1 MKKLSVVIVSLLL
14 ALMFISADAAT
25 GTSSGGID
33 PSAFVVSSQA
43 VPFNVIVIGWDG
55 AQREHTYDL
64 LEAGRLPNLERLAKD
79 GALTD
84 IYIYEN
90 TATKAGWAQILTGYN
105 AAVTGVH
112 TNSKYQPIPK
122 GYSIFERLE
131 ERYGVDNIAT
141 LAVIGKL
148 NNVGCA
154 APKLVPVSDLDK
166 IKNTKRRKKMQRQF
180 KAEGELVEKDG
191 IKYYSIP
198 GEPWYT
204 VKDSMDLFEN
214 GLHENDKVGARALEV
229 LDEYAAKPFFYF
241 IHFADVDSQG
251 HKFGEN
257 SDEYSA
263 AIENSDKWLGRIRY
277 ELKKLGIA
285 DRTLVYLT
293 SDHGFDEGLKSHKD
307 APFVFLA
314 TNDKTV
320 YMQNSLDIVGNP
332 RLSSLESTS
341 TRNAAATR
349 ADITPTILE
358 RYGFDLTAIEPA
370 LNGVALDQRLFTS

>member
-1 MKKLSVVIVSLLL
+1 MKKLSVVIITLLF
-14 ALMFISADAAT
+14 ALMFVSADATT
-25 GTSSGGID
+25 GSSYGGID
-33 PSAFVVSSQA
+33 PGAFVASSQA
-43 VPFNVIVIGWDG
+43 IPFNVILIGWDG

-64 LEAGRLPNLERLAKD
+64 LEAGKLPNLERLAMD

-105 AAVTGVH
+105 AAVTGVY

-131 ERYGVDNIAT
+131 ERYGADNIAT

-148 NNVGCA
+148 NHVGCA
-154 APKLVPVSDLDK
+154 APKLVPVTDLEK
-166 IKNTKRRKKMQRQF
+166 IKNKKRRR
-180 KAEGELVEKDG
+180 KAENKLKASGELIEKDG

-198 GEPWYT
+198 GEPYYIT
-204 VKDSMDLFEN
+204 KDSMDLFEN

-229 LDEYAAKPFFYF
+229 LNENAAKPFFYF
-241 IHFADVDSQG
+241 IHFADVDSKG

-257 SDEYSA
+257 SVEYEA
-263 AIENSDKWLGRIRY
+263 AIENCDKWLGRIRY
-277 ELKKLGIA
+277 ELKRLGIA
-285 DRTLVYLT
+285 DRTLIYLT
-293 SDHGFDEGLKSHKD
+293 CDHGFDEGLKSHKD
-307 APFVFLA
+307 APNVFLA

-332 RLSSLESTS
+332 HLASLESTS
-341 TRNAAATR
+341 TRSAAATR

-358 RYGFDLTAIEPA
+358 QYGFDLTAIEPA
-370 LNGVALDQRLFTS
+370 LNGIALDKRLFTE